1 MTQTQ
6 LIVKA
11 VMENEAGTFLLAGC
25 AFTLLVLFA
34 GWVLRTWS
42 WIPRKDHSK
51 RVFIEKF

>member
-6 LIVKA
+6 LIVRA